1 VKDALKEQQ
10 IMIETQRKNV
20 ICDFRILLKTINSA
34 DYAKIILLLISQSE
48 NINDFSHLI
57 LFKYHT
63 EKDVMMRITNYEI
76 SIKSLRVDCEFI
88 KR

>member
-1 VKDALKEQQ
+1 
-10 IMIETQRKNV
+10 
-20 ICDFRILLKTINSA
+20 
-34 DYAKIILLLISQSE
+34 LLISQSE

-76 SIKSLRVDCEFI
+76 SIKSLRVNCEFI